1 MNPNLTNKHQR
12 TIQVARILEV
22 RVDIIIVQLSQG
34 LLMSFPL
41 EIFPALLAGN
51 CCRKGTWK
59 M

>member
-1 MNPNLTNKHQR
+1 MNPKLTNKHR
-12 TIQVARILEV
+12 GTIQVARILEV

-41 EIFPALLAGN
+41 EIFPALLAEK
-51 CCRKGTWK
+51 CCRKGTRK